1 MKGIMLSLLDMLRRI
16 DAGQISAQSA
26 LSHSLDLIEAK
37 EYGIRAFSHIDTRA
51 TAIDRGPLRGIAVG
65 IKDIIDVAGMPT
77 GMGSSIYRDY
87 HPRADAAVTAML
99 RRAGG
104 TPVAKTTTTAF
115 AFMDPTET
123 LNPHDPAHTPG
134 GSSAGSAAAVGAGM
148 LPLAIGTQTGGSVIR
163 PASYCGAAAI
173 KPSFRLLPTI
183 GVKCYSWALDTLGLF
198 AASVP
203 DLAYALAAL
212 GERPDLRLPDDTP
225 QESGSDLRIGVLT
238 QDYAEAPE
246 ADSVAALES
255 AVKAIEARGAVVK
268 AVSLPQ
274 EIAEAFAVH
283 GIIQDYEAA
292 RALAWEY
299 DTHRDQLPPILG
311 EALDGAQNVSA
322 AEYDAARR
330 KAHRARRVMKEFF
343 SGFDGF
349 ITFASPGAAPEG
361 LASTG
366 DSRFNRLFTLLGLP
380 AVSVP
385 GLRNDAGLPVG
396 IQIVSGFGHD
406 DKALRIAAFVE
417 KALHTRL

>member
-1 MKGIMLSLLDMLRRI
+1 MLSLLDMLRRI

-26 LSHSLDLIEAK
+26 ISHSLDLIEAK
-37 EYGIRAFSHIDTRA
+37 EYGIRAFTHIDNRA
-51 TAIDRGPLRGIAVG
+51 TANDHGSLRGVAVG

-77 GMGSSIYRDY
+77 GMGSAIYRDY
-87 HPRADAAVTAML
+87 LPRADAAVTAML

-104 TPVAKTTTTAF
+104 VPVAKTTTTAF

-123 LNPHDPAHTPG
+123 LNPHNPAHTPG
-134 GSSAGSAAAVGAGM
+134 GSSSGSAAAVGAGM
-148 LPLAIGTQTGGSVIR
+148 LPLTIGTQTGGSVIR
-163 PASYCGAAAI
+163 PASFCGAAAI

-212 GERPDLRLPDDTP
+212 AERPDLRLPDDAP
-225 QESGSDLRIGVLT
+225 QESGSDLRIGVLS

-246 ADSVAALES
+246 PDSIAALES
-255 AVKAIEARGAVVK
+255 AVKAIEARGATVTRVTPPRE
-268 AVSLPQ
+268 L
-274 EIAEAFAVH
+274 AEAFAVH
-283 GIIQDYEAA
+283 GVIQDYEAA

-330 KAHRARRVMKEFF
+330 TAHRARRVMKAF
-343 SGFDGF
+343 SGDFDGF
-349 ITFASPGAAPEG
+349 ITFSSPGAAPEG

-380 AVSVP
+380 AVNVP
-385 GLRNDAGLPVG
+385 GFTNDAGLPVG

-406 DKALRIAAFVE
+406 DKALRIAAFTE